1 VAVFPTLSGSSEIVF
16 VIDRSADG
24 VAELIVV
31 VTEELLFP
39 VFGSVGLV
47 ADTLAVLVIEFAV
60 VGELSVT
67 VIENVASAPLARLAT
82 VQVTVPELFEQPEL
96 ADTNVTPLGSA
107 SVTVTPLAAFGPL
120 LCTASV

>member
-1 VAVFPTLSGSSEIVF
+1 
-16 VIDRSADG
+16 VIARSADCCP
-24 VAELIVV
+24 VPIVV
-31 VTEELLFP
+31 VTEELLFA

-47 ADTLAVLVIEFAV
+47 ADTVAVFVIVPVADA
-60 VGELSVT
+60 GTDT
-67 VIENVASAPLARLAT
+67 VIVNVALPPLARLAT

-96 ADTNVTPLGSA
+96 ADTNVTPLGSV

>member
-1 VAVFPTLSGSSEIVF
+1 V
-16 VIDRSADG
+16 
-24 VAELIVV
+24 IVV